1 MSEVKGMVKNME
13 DVLNEFGKIL
23 ITEVRDGTIDSMN
36 KMIDG
41 TMKGTI
47 AKLIRKK
54 ISILDKEQIEVL
66 KWLIPEIVDFSLDS
80 MLFMFEEHPGLQ
92 LVFQGVDLKEVSDG
106 LSGELYTEDGWIQ
119 KFSEYDELIS
129 DEDF

>member
-1 MSEVKGMVKNME
+1 ME
-13 DVLNEFGKIL
+13 NILDEFGKIL
-23 ITEVRDGTIDSMN
+23 IKEVRDNVVNAMN
-36 KMIDG
+36 ERIDG
-41 TMKGTI
+41 ERKGIT
-47 AKLIRKK
+47 AQLIQKK
-54 ISILDKEQIEVL
+54 IAILNNEQIEIL

-80 MLFMFEEHPGLQ
+80 MLFMFEGHPDLQ

-129 DEDF
+129 DEDC

>member
-80 MLFMFEEHPGLQ
+80 MLFMFEGHPDLQ

-119 KFSEYDELIS
+119 KFSKYDELIS

>member
-80 MLFMFEEHPGLQ
+80 MLFMFEGHPDLQ

>member
-80 MLFMFEEHPGLQ
+80 MLFMFEGHPDLQ

-119 KFSEYDELIS
+119 KFNEYDELIS

>member
-1 MSEVKGMVKNME
+1 ME
-13 DVLNEFGKIL
+13 DILNEFGKML
-23 ITEVRDGTIDSMN
+23 ITEVRDWTIGSMN

-41 TMKGTI
+41 TMKGTT
-47 AKLIRKK
+47 AELIKK
-54 ISILDKEQIEVL
+54 NISILDKEQIEVL

-80 MLFMFEEHPGLQ
+80 MLFMFEGHPDLQ
-92 LVFQGVDLKEVSDG
+92 LVFRGVDLKEVSDG

-129 DEDF
+129 DEDC

>member
-1 MSEVKGMVKNME
+1 ME
-13 DVLNEFGKIL
+13 NILDEFGKIL

-80 MLFMFEEHPGLQ
+80 MLFMFEGHPDLQ

-119 KFSEYDELIS
+119 KFSKYDELIS

>member
-1 MSEVKGMVKNME
+1 ME
-13 DVLNEFGKIL
+13 NILDEFGKIL

-41 TMKGTI
+41 TMKGTT

-54 ISILDKEQIEVL
+54 IAILNEEQIEVL
-66 KWLIPEIVDFSLDS
+66 KELILEIVDCSLDS
-80 MLFMFEEHPGLQ
+80 MLFMIEGDPELQ
-92 LVFQGVDLKEVSDG
+92 LIFQGVDLKEVSDG

-119 KFSEYDELIS
+119 KFSEYKEFTS
-129 DEDF
+129 DEDY

>member
-1 MSEVKGMVKNME
+1 ME

-54 ISILDKEQIEVL
+54 IAILNNEQIEIL

-80 MLFMFEEHPGLQ
+80 MLFMFEGHPDLQ

>member
-1 MSEVKGMVKNME
+1 ME
-13 DVLNEFGKIL
+13 NILDEFGKIL
-23 ITEVRDGTIDSMN
+23 ITQVRDGTIDSMN

-41 TMKGTI
+41 TMKGTT

-54 ISILDKEQIEVL
+54 IAILNNEQIEIL

-80 MLFMFEEHPGLQ
+80 MLFMFEGHPDLQ

-119 KFSEYDELIS
+119 KFSKYDELIS
-129 DEDF
+129 DEDC

>member
-1 MSEVKGMVKNME
+1 ME
-13 DVLNEFGKIL
+13 NILDEFGKIL

-80 MLFMFEEHPGLQ
+80 MLFMFEGHPDLQ

-119 KFSEYDELIS
+119 KFSKYDELIS
-129 DEDF
+129 DEDC

>member
-1 MSEVKGMVKNME
+1 ME
-13 DVLNEFGKIL
+13 DFLNKFGKIL

-41 TMKGTI
+41 TMKGTT

-66 KWLIPEIVDFSLDS
+66 KWLIPEIVDCSLDN
-80 MLFMFEEHPGLQ
+80 MLFMFEGHPDLQ

-106 LSGELYTEDGWIQ
+106 LAGELYTEDGWIQ
-119 KFSEYDELIS
+119 KFSEYDELSS
-129 DEDF
+129 DEDC

>member
-47 AKLIRKK
+47 DKLIRKK

-80 MLFMFEEHPGLQ
+80 MLFMFEGHPDLQ

-119 KFSEYDELIS
+119 KFSKYDELIS
-129 DEDF
+129 DEDC

>member
-1 MSEVKGMVKNME
+1 ME
-13 DVLNEFGKIL
+13 NILDEFGKIL

-54 ISILDKEQIEVL
+54 IAILNNEQIEIL

-80 MLFMFEEHPGLQ
+80 MLFMFEGHPDLQ

>member
-41 TMKGTI
+41 TMKGTT

-54 ISILDKEQIEVL
+54 IAILNNEQIEIL

-80 MLFMFEEHPGLQ
+80 MLFMFEGHPDLQ

-129 DEDF
+129 DEDC

>member
-1 MSEVKGMVKNME
+1 ME
-13 DVLNEFGKIL
+13 DILNEFGKML
-23 ITEVRDGTIDSMN
+23 ITEVRDWTIGSMN

-41 TMKGTI
+41 TMKGTT
-47 AKLIRKK
+47 AELIKK
-54 ISILDKEQIEVL
+54 NISILDKEQIEVL

-80 MLFMFEEHPGLQ
+80 MLFMFEGHPDLQ

-119 KFSEYDELIS
+119 KFSKYDELIS
-129 DEDF
+129 DEDC

>member
-1 MSEVKGMVKNME
+1 ME

-54 ISILDKEQIEVL
+54 ISILDKEQIEIL

-80 MLFMFEEHPGLQ
+80 MLFMFEGHPDLQ

-119 KFSEYDELIS
+119 KFSKYDELIS
-129 DEDF
+129 DEDC

>member
-54 ISILDKEQIEVL
+54 ISILDKEQIEIL

-80 MLFMFEEHPGLQ
+80 MLFMFEGHPDLQ

>member
-41 TMKGTI
+41 TMKGTT

-54 ISILDKEQIEVL
+54 IAILNNEQIEIL

-80 MLFMFEEHPGLQ
+80 MLFMFEGHPDLQ

>member
-1 MSEVKGMVKNME
+1 ME
-13 DVLNEFGKIL
+13 DVLNEFGKML
-23 ITEVRDGTIDSMN
+23 ITEVRDWTIGSMN

-41 TMKGTI
+41 TMKGTT
-47 AKLIRKK
+47 AELIKK
-54 ISILDKEQIEVL
+54 NISILDKEQIEVL

-80 MLFMFEEHPGLQ
+80 MLFMFEGYPDLQ
-92 LVFQGVDLKEVSDG
+92 LVFRGVDLKELSDG

-129 DEDF
+129 DEDC

>member
-1 MSEVKGMVKNME
+1 ME
-13 DVLNEFGKIL
+13 NILDEFGKIL

-41 TMKGTI
+41 TMKGTT

-54 ISILDKEQIEVL
+54 IAILNNEQIEIL

-80 MLFMFEEHPGLQ
+80 MLFMFEGHPDLQ

-119 KFSEYDELIS
+119 KFSKYDELIS
-129 DEDF
+129 DEDC

>member
-1 MSEVKGMVKNME
+1 ME
-13 DVLNEFGKIL
+13 NILDEFGKIL

-41 TMKGTI
+41 TMKGTT

-54 ISILDKEQIEVL
+54 IAILNNEQIEIL

-80 MLFMFEEHPGLQ
+80 MLFMFEGHPDLQ

>member
-41 TMKGTI
+41 TMKGTT

-54 ISILDKEQIEVL
+54 IAILNNEQIEIL

-80 MLFMFEEHPGLQ
+80 MLFMFEGHPDLQ

-119 KFSEYDELIS
+119 KFSKYDELIS
-129 DEDF
+129 DEDC

>member
-41 TMKGTI
+41 TMKGTTV
-47 AKLIRKK
+47 KLIRKK
-54 ISILDKEQIEVL
+54 IAILNNEQIEIL

-80 MLFMFEEHPGLQ
+80 MLFMFEGHPDLQ

-119 KFSEYDELIS
+119 KFSKYDELIS
-129 DEDF
+129 DEDC

>member
-1 MSEVKGMVKNME
+1 ME

-80 MLFMFEEHPGLQ
+80 MLFMFEGHPDLQ

>member
-1 MSEVKGMVKNME
+1 ME

-41 TMKGTI
+41 TMKGTT

-80 MLFMFEEHPGLQ
+80 MLFMFEGHPDLQ

>member
-1 MSEVKGMVKNME
+1 MSEAKGMVKNME

-80 MLFMFEEHPGLQ
+80 MLFMFEGHPDLQ

-119 KFSEYDELIS
+119 KFSKYDELIS
-129 DEDF
+129 DEDC

>member
-1 MSEVKGMVKNME
+1 MVKNME

-80 MLFMFEEHPGLQ
+80 MLFMFEGHPDLQ